1 MRIELRGR
9 RLATGMTQIVK
20 SGAHVIA
27 PHGKRFSESSIGVA
41 LATRDLMDHLRST
54 GQATSGP
61 KAFGPCDRSIFLS
74 ALDNAVVRRQRLGIT
89 R

>member
-1 MRIELRGR
+1 MKPG
-9 RLATGMTQIVK
+9 V
-20 SGAHVIA
+20 HVIA
-27 PHGKRFSESSIGVA
+27 PSGKRFSENSIGMA

-61 KAFGPCDRSIFLS
+61 KAFAARDRSNFLS
-74 ALDNAVVRRQRLGIT
+74 ALDNAVVRRLRPAKA